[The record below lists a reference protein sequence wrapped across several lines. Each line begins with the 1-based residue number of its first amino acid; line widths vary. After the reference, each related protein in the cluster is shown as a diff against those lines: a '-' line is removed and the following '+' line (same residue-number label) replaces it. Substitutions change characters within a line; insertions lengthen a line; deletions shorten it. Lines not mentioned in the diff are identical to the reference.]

1 MKKKMEYILLAAVIL
16 AAGAYLMFR
25 QADRT
30 RYTLPKF
37 PEMQP
42 GAVTRVEITRED
54 RRIFLEKSNDG
65 WRVSPGGFS
74 VDEKTVNDLLD
85 ALAGLILSAQVSESK
100 NYARYDL
107 GEEKK
112 IHVKAFAGKT
122 LNRDLA
128 IGSTASTFRHTH
140 VKLAGDPHVYQAQGN
155 LKSKFDV
162 TVEDLRDKTVLSFD
176 PDRVRE
182 VLVTAEDTSVK
193 IVKRAAS
200 ETPTEPGEKTQG
212 EKSPES
218 KNKDIVWE
226 MEGGQTVDSTKF
238 MGVLSALS
246 ALECQSYIHDR
257 KKEDLKD
264 PAIEIVIREE
274 KDHVLKIFSP
284 EKKDSRHRPGLSSD
298 NTDPFLIA
306 DHQIQDLQSFVES
319 LEPPASAK

>member
-30 RYTLPKF
+30 RYTLPEF

-42 GAVTRVEITRED
+42 GGVTRMEIIRED

-65 WRVSPGGFS
+65 WRVSPEGFPA
-74 VDEKTVNDLLD
+74 DEKKVTDLLD

-140 VKLAGDPHVYQAQGN
+140 VKIAGDPHVYQAQGN

-176 PDRVRE
+176 PARVRE
-182 VLVTAEDTSVK
+182 VLVTAENTSAK
-193 IVKRAAS
+193 IVRRAAP
-200 ETPTEPGEKTQG
+200 ETPTEPVEKTQG

-218 KNKDIVWE
+218 KNKDIIWE
-226 MEGGQTVDSTKF
+226 MEGGQTVDSANF
-238 MGVLSALS
+238 MDMLSALS
-246 ALECQSYIHDR
+246 ALECQRYIHDR
-257 KKEDLKD
+257 KKEDFKD
-264 PAIEIVIREE
+264 PAIEIVIREDKE
-274 KDHVLKIFSP
+274 HTLKIFSA
-284 EKKDSRHRPGLSSD
+284 EKKDSEHHPGLSSD

-319 LEPPASAK
+319 LGSPAPAK